1 MSGLADLARRIHM
14 IPLNLSS
21 ALTRTKQCV
30 QEEWTT
36 YFADGAAGLADN
48 VVGGWKGILYANLAI
63 VDAKLL

>member
-1 MSGLADLARRIHM
+1 M